1 MTNYKSEYVVQQK
14 ILGDWVDVKDGA
26 RSTQLAASVLED
38 SIHFENQTGKSI
50 TPETRILLRETYT
63 DISERVVG

>member
-14 ILGDWVDVKDGA
+14 ILGDWVDIKDGA

-38 SIHFENQTGKSI
+38 TIHFENQATQKNA
-50 TPETRILLRETYT
+50 PDTRIVFREVYT
-63 DISERVVG
+63 DIIEKVVG